1 MWTHVRPSYIF
12 VIWMRAHKS
21 SASLTL
27 LYILPQSLF
36 EKLPHL
42 FTQNETYATIFGL
55 GSRRYLLLDCSWVV
69 MPKVLYHLAVAELSF
84 WMLRHDRDARFAL
97 STFISKAISDD
108 GYRRVARCFIVS
120 LIAVA
125 TLRNYHCC
133 RESILSQNYRVFV
146 GRRHDPLFV
155 SGQRPTLG
163 SPGFIRLAYDHSSAL
178 IMSFS
183 DKFSLG
189 WNTSKHYDVLRL
201 GQTDNALFRALQSD
215 TY

>member
-1 MWTHVRPSYIF
+1 
-12 VIWMRAHKS
+12 MRAHKS

-84 WMLRHDRDARFAL
+84 WMLRHDRDAQFAL

-108 GYRRVARCFIVS
+108 RYRRVARCFIVS

-125 TLRNYHCC
+125 TLRNYQ
-133 RESILSQNYRVFV
+133 I
-146 GRRHDPLFV
+146 
-155 SGQRPTLG
+155 
-163 SPGFIRLAYDHSSAL
+163 DHSSAL

-189 WNTSKHYDVLRL
+189 WNTSKHYDVLWL
-201 GQTDNALFRALQSD
+201 GQMDNALFRALLGRWKMGKQF
-215 TY
+215 